1 MCLFGSTKLDAG
13 MDASTA
19 LEELVGLSTQIVEVV
34 VATPEGVIEAA
45 HAAGE
50 ERAQALAAA
59 GAELFAAAATIR
71 PSSQAVERVHV
82 DLERG
87 SVVACTDGERSI
99 VATTIAEPT
108 AGLVAYDLRMALR
121 RLRGEAA

>member
-1 MCLFGSTKLDAG
+1 
-13 MDASTA
+13 MDASGA

-34 VATPEGVIEAA
+34 IATPDGSIEAA
-45 HAAGE
+45 RAAGD
-50 ERAQALAAA
+50 ERARALAAA
-59 GAELFAAAATIR
+59 GTELLAAAATIR
-71 PSSQAVERVHV
+71 PSSQDVARVHV

-108 AGLVAYDLRMALR
+108 AGLVAYDLRTALR